1 MSWLRSRGGL
11 SDSGDESA
19 AYASSADGFD
29 QCTELDMAIVPIDDV
44 VVWRAPIHVA
54 REVAGYAKFWFTNPC

>member
-1 MSWLRSRGGL
+1 MGYLTAVTNRPHTRRVRTI
-11 SDSGDESA
+11 
-19 AYASSADGFD
+19 FD
-29 QCTELDMAIVPIDDV
+29 QCTELDVAVVPIDDV